1 MQHNKKPLLH
11 NMFKAGLLLCYS
23 AQPFINKRYKDRL
36 GDLGYKDFVDHL
48 PYNRNIK

>member
-1 MQHNKKPLLH
+1 MQGNKKPLLH

-23 AQPFINKRYKDRL
+23 AKSFINERYKDRL
-36 GDLGYKDFVDHL
+36 GDLGYKDIVDPL